1 MGSFIINTRNS
12 GISTFAPFVSSLSS
26 TTDDKV
32 KDDDLNRKMNSLG
45 NCVSKSHDYV
55 FVYGEVTRKAG
66 YRHINAD
73 LKYSDF
79 TYKLHE
85 KLNDKGYNTRYILLD
100 RTNQTLY
107 LYKPDQIV
115 RAKSP
120 SITTYVNKYNAASAI
135 NIVKLTNVKDATII
149 KGIIDL
155 LVPYDRQTVTAFKVE
170 LHKQVVELQ
179 NANKAEEDVK
189 TVWAELGDELRT
201 TRLKASKISETLAEK
216 VQRYTGVTVTESERD
231 IPWGKTLVVGT
242 PGHTNDSQVRTN
254 IDYDL
259 LKLLI

>member
-12 GISTFAPFVSSLSS
+12 AISVLMPFVSSLSS

-79 TYKLHE
+79 TYELHE
-85 KLNDKGYNTRYILLD
+85 KLSNKGYNTRYILLD
-100 RTNQTLY
+100 RTNQTLH
-107 LYKPDQIV
+107 LYKSNQIT

-120 SITTYVNKYNAASAI
+120 SITTYVNEYNATSAI
-135 NIVKLTNVKDATII
+135 NIVKLTDVKDATII

-155 LVPYDRQTVTAFKVE
+155 LVPYDGQTVMALKEE
-170 LHKQVVELQ
+170 LNKQVIALQ
-179 NANKAEEDVK
+179 NTSKVEEDVK
-189 TVWAELGDELRT
+189 TVWAELSDELQT
-201 TRLKASKISETLAEK
+201 TKRKASKISETLAEK
-216 VQRYTGVTVTESERD
+216 VHRYTGVNIEY
-231 IPWGKTLVVGT
+231 GT
-242 PGHTNDSQVRTN
+242 ADPNACPSRKP